1 MNLASNVM
9 EQAREFF
16 ALPEEKKMEV
26 SSELIPDEY
35 CGYHGMQRYNPNG
48 WKYRG
53 MLQFLV
59 GDVSMTSHILT
70 E

>member
-1 MNLASNVM
+1 MNLASDVM
-9 EQAREFF
+9 KQAREFF
-16 ALPEEKKMEV
+16 ALPEESKMEV

-53 MLQFLV
+53 VLLV
-59 GDVSMTSHILT
+59 PHCTTSQRPLIH
-70 E
+70 